1 MREPLRIGIAVKD
14 SATALRQA
22 FVQSLLM
29 FGRNGLQNHAAA
41 AALYFLLSAA
51 PLLILLAWAA
61 QSLAVWAPDSVSA
74 GVLLAALYEQ
84 FHLHTLAEMGIIP
97 AQRNLSASGVGI
109 VTLLLSSRGLL
120 NAVRGAVDVIFAGER
135 QRHVVVAWFIPLLA
149 VPLALMLLGV
159 ALVSDQ
165 LLKFLLAQG
174 YLAAA
179 EGAWVDGLNSALIG
193 LIAYGLIFAAYYRLP
208 AERPAWRPTAVFA
221 ALSLLS
227 LVVLFSVLG
236 LFFQLSQFQQ
246 IYGAIGGVVF
256 ILITSYTAALLFYF
270 WAQFLRTYQEVDVRA
285 LEQLIIADAAARQ
298 GNLAQIPGMERLLHR
313 FGREF
318 GVGDCLIREGDRT
331 DKSTFFI
338 FSGSVRLTRRGE
350 NTQEHRLMDLSTG
363 TMFGEMAYLLGE
375 GRTAT
380 ATAITPVLVLVL
392 PPEMLE
398 TLMRQSSRVSRDI
411 IQELCVRLEHMNQTA
426 AKT

>member
-1 MREPLRIGIAVKD
+1 MRNAFRIAAKD
-14 SATALRQA
+14 GATALRQA

-41 AALYFLLSAA
+41 TALYFLLSAA

-97 AQRNLSASGVGI
+97 AQRNLSASGVGV
-109 VTLLLSSRGLL
+109 VTLLLASRGLL

-174 YLAAA
+174 YLAATK
-179 EGAWVDGLNSALIG
+179 GAWVDGLNSALIG
-193 LIAYGLIFAAYYRLP
+193 LIAYGLIFAAYSRLP

-236 LFFQLSQFQQ
+236 LFFQISQFQQ

-285 LEQLIIADAAARQ
+285 LEQLIIADAAARR

-318 GVGDCLIREGDRT
+318 GVGDCLIHEGDRT

-338 FSGSVRLTRRGE
+338 FSGSVRLTRHGE
-350 NTQEHRLMDLSTG
+350 NTQEHRLIDLSTG
-363 TMFGEMAYLLGE
+363 AMFGEMAYLLGE

-411 IQELCVRLEHMNQTA
+411 IQALCVRLENMNQTA